1 MITKMQKLLPKG
13 AFTLLICISMLLSVS
28 LGCRRLTDLV
38 QRRDPN
44 DPPPTDATPTT
55 TDGGGA
61 SDNSLVK
68 KTNFY
73 ITDCFNK
80 YSNNVVRSHNRYAMW
95 VKDMAVG
102 PTGKE
107 QNIYGLYEVTG
118 DGSDCETAVASA
130 KLVDPEMPEIEA
142 AADKYVVALK
152 DVLKNINDV
161 YKYYEQG
168 DYKDDNFAK
177 GKASHP
183 PLIESFKNFKDIN
196 TTFAAEVDKLEDQ
209 VAQQQLEN
217 LKDQPDKRFDYLVTE
232 TGVKAKKVKN
242 LLQDKEY
249 EQLTAD
255 ELNTLISDF
264 ETSVEELRKDTSK
277 KSSGGSYAR
286 SCDEFTK
293 ASKELMRRI
302 RDGKKFTDSEERFN
316 ASGAG
321 WMVEGSPG
329 KVIKAYN
336 DMLFQRQFTRF

>member
-1 MITKMQKLLPKG
+1 MITKMRKLLPKG
-13 AFTLLICISMLLSVS
+13 AFTLLICISLLLSVS

-44 DPPPTDATPTT
+44 DPPTIDTKPTT

-61 SDNSLVK
+61 DNNLVK

-73 ITDCFNK
+73 ITECFNK
-80 YSNNVVRSHNRYAMW
+80 YSNSVVSSHNRYAMW

-107 QNIYGLYEVTG
+107 MNIYGLYEISG
-118 DGSDCETAVASA
+118 DGTNCETAVASA

-142 AADKYVVALK
+142 TADKYVVTLK
-152 DVLKNINDV
+152 DVIANINGV

-177 GKASHP
+177 GKAAHP
-183 PLIESFKNFKDIN
+183 ALVESFKNFKEIN

-209 VAQQQLEN
+209 VAEQQLEK
-217 LKDQPDKRFDYLVTE
+217 LKGQPDKRFDYLVTE
-232 TGVKAKKVKN
+232 TGVKAKKMKT
-242 LLQDKEY
+242 LLQNKEY
-249 EQLTAD
+249 SELTAD
-255 ELNTLISDF
+255 EISPLIADF

-277 KSSGGSYAR
+277 KTTGDSYAR
-286 SCDEFTK
+286 SCDAFTK

-302 RDGKKFTDSEERFN
+302 RDGKRFTDSEERFN
-316 ASGAG
+316 STGAG

>member
-1 MITKMQKLLPKG
+1 MTTEFRPSLPKG
-13 AFTLLICISMLLSVS
+13 AFTLLICLAILLSAS

-44 DPPPTDATPTT
+44 DPPVTDTTPATS
-55 TDGGGA
+55 DAGGTE
-61 SDNSLVK
+61 NNLVK

-73 ITDCFNK
+73 ITECFNK
-80 YSNNVVRSHNRYAMW
+80 YSNSVVQSHNRYAMW

-107 QNIYGLYEVTG
+107 MNIYGLYEISG
-118 DGSDCETAVASA
+118 DGTDCEKAVTSA

-142 AADKYVVALK
+142 AAEKYVAALK
-152 DVLKNINDV
+152 DVIMNINGV

-177 GKASHP
+177 GKAAHP
-183 PLIESFKNFKDIN
+183 ALVESFKNFKEIN

-209 VAQQQLEN
+209 VAAEQLEK
-217 LKDQPDKRFDYLVTE
+217 LKGRPDKRFDYLVTE
-232 TGVKAKKVKN
+232 TGVKAKKIKT
-242 LLQDKEY
+242 LLQNKAYSE
-249 EQLTAD
+249 LSAD
-255 ELNTLISDF
+255 ELNLLITDF
-264 ETSVEELRKDTSK
+264 DASVEELRNDTTK
-277 KSSGGSYAR
+277 KTTAAGYVR
-286 SCDEFTK
+286 SCDEFAK

-302 RDGKKFTDSEERFN
+302 RDGKKFTESEERFN